1 MPMERQLRIW
11 HLEVCSQSADEDTWL
26 SKGAAK
32 LLRHEKH
39 CHVEDGVCSWA
50 NHKIII
56 TAGMPDIKDV
66 SPYTWL
72 DKHNEIP
79 RTKIGTK
86 CVGTLTSLEGIRTLF
101 GKSLSKATRGPM
113 AHQCNPGQSRA
124 PRSSNSAECLVAEN
138 PRKRLCDRAPPYRAC
153 ETNETAAC
161 PRRHRRQQRTTRSL
175 LHTCPTFGE
184 ET

>member
-1 MPMERQLRIW
+1 MLHAGGHHMPMERQLRMW

-56 TAGMPDIKDV
+56 TAGMPDMKDV

-79 RTKIGTK
+79 RTKVGTK
-86 CVGTLTSLEGIRTLF
+86 YVGTLTPLEGIRTLF
-101 GKSLSKATRGPM
+101 GKSLSEATRGPI
-113 AHQCNPGQSRA
+113 AHQGNQGLPGAQIQPNFLSLKILEKGNATELHHIGLAKQTRQRLVPGGIEGSRG
-124 PRSSNSAECLVAEN
+124 RQEVYFTLV
-138 PRKRLCDRAPPYRAC
+138 
-153 ETNETAAC
+153 
-161 PRRHRRQQRTTRSL
+161 
-175 LHTCPTFGE
+175 
-184 ET
+184 